1 MEEKKEYLNEESYQ
15 KVKKGVNKVGIVMFV
30 IGILMVIAGIALVL
44 IGFLSFGK
52 DGGHSNFAM
61 FTIGGFVLVFGFAI
75 AGFGGQ
81 ALFIGHAREIQA
93 FAAQQSM
100 PVAKEG
106 IEKMAPTIGEAAKE
120 ISKGVAEGI
129 EEGKKE
135 ANED

>member
-15 KVKKGVNKVGIVMFV
+15 KVKKGVNKVGKIMFV
-30 IGILMVIAGIALVL
+30 IGVLMVIAGIALVL
-44 IGFLSFGK
+44 IGFLNFGK
-52 DGGHSNFAM
+52 DGSQSKFAM
-61 FTIGGFVLVFGFAI
+61 FVIGGFVLVFGFAL

-93 FAAQQSM
+93 FATQSTM

-106 IEKMAPTIGEAAKE
+106 MEEIAPSVGEVAKE
-120 ISKGVAEGI
+120 ISKGI

-135 ANED
+135 VNED